1 MKKKLFGII
10 TALVMM
16 VGVFAPGAAEDSHA
30 ASVSWSKSIWSVS
43 QTNAVIELKAQ
54 APGTTRWTAASGTL
68 FAANG
73 SKIANVS
80 ETCNISYSFLKVKY
94 DIYKEMGV
102 KLTPGTQY
110 YIQYTATGNG
120 VTYTSPKYGFVTAKN
135 TAKGSVSSFL
145 KDSKWKNGAGWGNE
159 QKPKISSY
167 KSKGCCAYCA
177 DYAKYVYGKDS
188 PTQGSKYTSASSI
201 KANDVIHVN
210 GHWMVILAR
219 NGNSLKVAEGNCV
232 VNGKA
237 IVRVSSDTWTISG
250 NAVKN
255 KWESSARGFI
265 AGYHY

>member
-16 VGVFAPGAAEDSHA
+16 VGVFAPGVAEDTHA

-54 APGTTRWTAASGTL
+54 TPGTTRWTAASGTL

-73 SKIANVS
+73 NKIANVS

-94 DIYKEMGV
+94 NINKEMGV

-159 QKPKISSY
+159 QRPKLSSY
-167 KSKGCCAYCA
+167 QSKGCCAYCA

-188 PTQGSKYTSASSI
+188 PTQGSKYTSAGSI

-210 GHWMVILAR
+210 NHWMVVLAR